1 MCTRVTVCEKKMS
14 CKYSVNSAYVTV
26 DWRGVGGGSRAQQQT
41 TGDQKISL
49 HFVQAPFSPGVGVAL
64 YADFNLLRD
73 KGGPGQGGWRLLLGS
88 LSLVSLWS

>member
-1 MCTRVTVCEKKMS
+1 MS

-26 DWRGVGGGSRAQQQT
+26 DGGGGARNSKPT

-73 KGGPGQGGWRLLLGS
+73 KGGSGQARWRLLLSS
-88 LSLVSLWS
+88 LSLVSLRS